1 MRGVFIIVKTTFF
14 IGVLGIIIS
23 IIIVSTFQRL
33 LKNNESGFLHLLMC
47 FMFICWLPIPLVTYF
62 ELKTYNFLF
71 IGALL
76 GTVSLVLYIIT
87 MILQASHLSYS
98 NRLAYE
104 NKELWR
110 RNDDWM
116 LNGLLGSQVELLA
129 GLLKAIWI
137 IFLTLTFWLDG
148 QIVISIIGIAYSL
161 FGIIYLLKLL
171 DTSLIREIKILKE
184 FPINPLVI
192 NLETTSWF
200 LIILIWLRIT

>member
-1 MRGVFIIVKTTFF
+1 
-14 IGVLGIIIS
+14 
-23 IIIVSTFQRL
+23 
-33 LKNNESGFLHLLMC
+33 
-47 FMFICWLPIPLVTYF
+47 MFICWLPIPFVIYL

-76 GTVSLVLYIIT
+76 GTVSLIIYIIT

-98 NRLAYE
+98 KGLAYE
-104 NKELWR
+104 NKDLWE

-116 LNGLLGSQVELLA
+116 INGLLGSQVELLA
-129 GLLKAIWI
+129 GLLKGIWI

-148 QIVISIIGIAYSL
+148 QIIFSIIGIVYSL
-161 FGIIYLLKLL
+161 FVVIYLLKLL

-192 NLETTSWF
+192 NLETSSWF
-200 LIILIWLRIT
+200 LILLIWLY